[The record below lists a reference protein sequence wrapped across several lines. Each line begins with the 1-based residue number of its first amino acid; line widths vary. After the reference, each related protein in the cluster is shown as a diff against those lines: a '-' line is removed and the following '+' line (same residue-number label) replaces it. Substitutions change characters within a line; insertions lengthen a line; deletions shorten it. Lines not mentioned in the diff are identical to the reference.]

1 MNKLSQFVRY
11 VGSVYQRFWSFLTGT
26 PPPRTGTSSARNNTS
41 YRRSASPTQTNTTP
55 QPKTK
60 KTFIIVQQ
68 PPKPIRG
75 RRQANRNFQAKSKT
89 KPLICPECQTRESSC
104 PDNIVQEN
112 GKWKCRKCGYE
123 WNK

>member
-11 VGSVYQRFWSFLTGT
+11 VGSVCQRLWSFLTGT
-26 PPPRTGTSSARNNTS
+26 PPPRTRISSTRNNTS
-41 YRRSASPTQTNTTP
+41 SGRSVTPTRTNTTP

-68 PPKPIRG
+68 PPKPVRG
-75 RRQANRNFQAKSKT
+75 GGRGNRNFQAKSKT
-89 KPLICPECQTRESSC
+89 KPQICPECQTHESSC
-104 PDNIVQEN
+104 PGNIVLV
-112 GKWKCRKCGYE
+112 GSKWKCRECGDE